1 MILTF
6 LHYLF
11 VAVFVLFF
19 FGFCIFIHELGHFLA
34 AKWRKM
40 HIVAF
45 SIGFKK
51 IWSYKHKGIEYRI
64 GCLPFGGYVDI
75 PQLESS
81 DVIKDKFGRILPPI
95 TPINRIIVAFAGPLF
110 NILFGFVLATFLW
123 IHGVPEPTPRMS
135 TIEVAEVIPNSP
147 EYNAGLRV
155 GDNIVRINDDKFYE
169 SWNKVFQEIIFT
181 TGDVKLGV
189 LQKNG
194 KIKDV
199 KYIPVVNNI
208 TPEGK
213 AYAKEGL
220 PYPFFSPAIPIIV
233 QVDKKSEAQKIG
245 LINGD
250 QIIQVDDYKP
260 LDFMTFLEYIA
271 YTDGE
276 NVSLTVL
283 RKGKTFVIKNVTPKA
298 YDDELKRYMIGVSL
312 DCKNNKVYLKK
323 IEKKSAASKAG
334 IKKGDIIESV
344 NNKPIKE
351 PVDLI
356 KIINEKKNTP
366 LKIIIDRNGR
376 TIEKTITPILKVQRL
391 FYLPGIS
398 VAFYNHINPIE
409 QFTNVIMMSYNSIK
423 GIFSK
428 SSKIKAKHLSGPI
441 GIISLIGKVVYMG
454 MFIQALNVVTII
466 TFCLALMN
474 LLPLPIL
481 DGGHILISLIEIV
494 IRRHLPSKLMQP
506 ICMFF
511 AILLIALML
520 FATFNDVNRLID
532 FKKIFS
538 FGKKE
543 TKEKPILEPKIKSND
558 SAKIPQQKS
567 SP

>member
-6 LHYLF
+6 LHYVF
-11 VAVFVLFF
+11 VAFFVLFF

-81 DVIKDKFGRILPPI
+81 DEIKDKFGRVLPPI

-110 NILFGFVLATFLW
+110 NILFGLALGSFLW
-123 IHGVPEPTPRMS
+123 IHGIPEPTPRMS
-135 TIEVAEVIPNSP
+135 TIEVAEIVQDSP

-155 GDNIVRINDDKFYE
+155 GDKIVRINDDKFYE
-169 SWNKVFQEIIFT
+169 SWNKVFQQIIFT
-181 TGDVKLGV
+181 TGNVNFSI
-189 LQKNG
+189 LQKDG
-194 KIKDV
+194 KIKNV
-199 KYIPVVNNI
+199 KYLPEINNV

-220 PYPFFSPAIPIIV
+220 PYPFFSPTIPIIV
-233 QVDKKSEAQKIG
+233 QVEKKSEAAKIG
-245 LINGD
+245 LRNGD
-250 QIIQVDDYKP
+250 QIIRVDDYKP
-260 LDFMTFLEYIA
+260 LDFMAFLQYMA

-276 NVSLTVL
+276 KTDLTIL
-283 RKGKTFVIKNVTPKA
+283 RNGKEIILKDILPTP
-298 YDDELKRYMIGVSL
+298 YDQELKRYLLGVFPVLDDDGKVSL
-312 DCKNNKVYLKK
+312 SK
-323 IEKKSAASKAG
+323 IEKNSIAYKAE
-334 IKKGDIIESV
+334 IKKGDILVSINGKS
-344 NNKPIKE
+344 IKE
-351 PVDLI
+351 PIDLI
-356 KIINEKKNTP
+356 KIINEKKDSP
-366 LKIIIDRNGR
+366 LQIVIDRNGE
-376 TIEKTITPILKVQRL
+376 TLEKTVTPALTIQKL

-398 VAFYNHINPIE
+398 VAFYNHINPFE
-409 QFTNVIMMSYNSIK
+409 QFYDVIMMSYNSIK
-423 GIFSK
+423 GIFSEN
-428 SSKIKAKHLSGPI
+428 SKIKAKHLSGPV
-441 GIISLIGKVVYMG
+441 GIITLIGKVVYMG

-481 DGGHILISLIEIV
+481 DGGHILISIIEII
-494 IRRHLPSKLMQP
+494 IRRHLPAKLMQP

-520 FATFNDVNRLID
+520 FATFNDVNRLVN
-532 FKKIFS
+532 FKKLFS
-538 FGKKE
+538 FGKTE
-543 TKEKPILEPKIKSND
+543 TKDKPTLEAKIKVND
-558 SAKIPQQKS
+558 SADIQ
-567 SP
+567 SPAP